1 MGHVDTSLLL
11 ITAADPS
18 RMPPEADN
26 FSYTEL
32 NFRGWDSILKCMS
45 TPHMN
50 ALAQHPDFVT
60 ILDRVR
66 PLFNEA
72 VELAVEHGE
81 TADFGIQMMLGL
93 VLELFSSA

>member
-1 MGHVDTSLLL
+1 
-11 ITAADPS
+11 
-18 RMPPEADN
+18 
-26 FSYTEL
+26 
-32 NFRGWDSILKCMS
+32 
-45 TPHMN
+45 MN

-81 TADFGIQMMLGL
+81 TAYFGL